1 MTLPQTKLLGFSLWL
16 LLLCSFHS
24 LNTSGH
30 FVGHKVLQ
38 ICHSPCWNEVHR
50 TEQCSLF
57 CVLNLTQEIYC
68 PLPYHVASL
77 LLVQWLK
84 VSNRV
89 GGTSVYFCVLNAR
102 LSFYFVKVSLNLDST
117 SPNISSSLNFV
128 LLSTLAKH
136 NSIYSSTHLLSII
149 LFIPPTQK

>member
-1 MTLPQTKLLGFSLWL
+1 MQ
-16 LLLCSFHS
+16 
-24 LNTSGH
+24 
-30 FVGHKVLQ
+30 Q
-38 ICHSPCWNEVHR
+38 
-50 TEQCSLF
+50 
-57 CVLNLTQEIYC
+57 
-68 PLPYHVASL
+68 
-77 LLVQWLK
+77 LK

-102 LSFYFVKVSLNLDST
+102 LSFYFVKISLNLDST

-149 LFIPPTQK
+149 LFILPTQK